1 MIRILHSLALVA
13 VAALL
18 GACASTPQARFFALS
33 AGDPMPVEPRATLVL
48 AVGPVDLP
56 RYLDRPQIVSRT
68 GENQLAV
75 DEFNR
80 WGGALDEEVGRV
92 LAQHLGRSLQT
103 QQIFTYPSRL
113 ATETDYRIALEIR
126 TFDGPRGGTLTLDL
140 AWSVVDDRT
149 GRVVLNEQASY
160 RAETR
165 SETMDDYVAA
175 MNALLSELGDHV
187 VLRLSRL
194 PSPDR

>member
-1 MIRILHSLALVA
+1 MRLFGSLALVI

-33 AGDPMPVEPRATLVL
+33 PGDPTPVEPRASLVL

-80 WGGALDEEVGRV
+80 WGGALDEEIGRV

-103 QQIFTYPSRL
+103 QQVFTYPSRL
-113 ATETDYRIALEIR
+113 ATETDYRIGVEIR
-126 TFDGPRGGTLTLDL
+126 TFDGPRGGSVTLDL

-165 SETMDDYVAA
+165 SDAMDDYVAA
-175 MNALLSELGDHV
+175 MNALLSELGDRV
-187 VLRLSRL
+187 ALRLSRL